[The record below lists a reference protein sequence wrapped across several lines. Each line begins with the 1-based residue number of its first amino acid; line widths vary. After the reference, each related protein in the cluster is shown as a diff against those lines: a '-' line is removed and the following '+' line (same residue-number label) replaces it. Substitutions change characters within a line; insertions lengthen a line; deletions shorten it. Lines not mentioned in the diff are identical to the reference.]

1 MANERSGKPPVASPD
16 NEDISWQAAAEKMKE
31 LNAVLRHD
39 VFNQLTILVGFIQ
52 YSGDL
57 IEDPEIREFLQKEET
72 AGINIQK
79 LMQFSRDYQDLVI
92 KPPCWLNLAGKTRE
106 AFHPISLGEVAITCD
121 LGGIEVFASPLI
133 GNVLVTL
140 AGAGLESGRK
150 PSQITISSVEDS
162 GDGTLAVILE
172 DDSGG
177 IAEEERAIL
186 FERRHGHT
194 RGYGLWLAREILS
207 LTGITVSESGTEGT
221 GCRFELVIPSG
232 YWRRAKASPE

>member
-16 NEDISWQAAAEKMKE
+16 NENDSWQAAAEKMKE

-92 KPPCWLNLAGKTRE
+92 NPPSWLNLAGTARE

-121 LGGIEVFASPLI
+121 LAGIEVFASPLI
-133 GNVLVTL
+133 GNVIATL
-140 AGAGLESGRK
+140 AGAGLDSGRQ
-150 PSQITISSVEDS
+150 PSRITISSVEDN
-162 GDGTLAVILE
+162 GDDTLAVILE

-177 IAEEERAIL
+177 IAEEERATL

-207 LTGITVSESGTEGT
+207 LTGITVSESGTEGE
-221 GCRFELVIPSG
+221 GCRFELVIPPG
-232 YWRRAKASPE
+232 YWRRL

>member
-1 MANERSGKPPVASPD
+1 
-16 NEDISWQAAAEKMKE
+16 
-31 LNAVLRHD
+31 
-39 VFNQLTILVGFIQ
+39 
-52 YSGDL
+52 
-57 IEDPEIREFLQKEET
+57 
-72 AGINIQK
+72 
-79 LMQFSRDYQDLVI
+79 MQFSREYQDLVI
-92 KPPCWLNLAGKTRE
+92 NPPCWLNLAGTARE

-133 GNVLVTL
+133 GNVLATL

-207 LTGITVSESGTEGT
+207 LTGIAVSETGTEGA
-221 GCRFELVIPSG
+221 GCCFELVVPPG
-232 YWRRAKASPE
+232 YWRRL

>member
-16 NEDISWQAAAEKMKE
+16 NENDSWQAAAEKMKE

-57 IEDPEIREFLQKEET
+57 IEDPEIRKFLQKEET
-72 AGINIQK
+72 AGLNIQK
-79 LMQFSRDYQDLVI
+79 LMQFSREYQDLVI
-92 KPPCWLNLAGKTRE
+92 NPPCWLNLAGTARE

-121 LGGIEVFASPLI
+121 LAGIEVFASPLI
-133 GNVLVTL
+133 GNVLAIL

-150 PSQITISSVEDS
+150 PSRITISSVEDN
-162 GDGTLAVILE
+162 GDDTLAVILE

-177 IAEEERAIL
+177 IAEEERATL

-207 LTGITVSESGTEGT
+207 LTGITVSESGTEGE
-221 GCRFELVIPSG
+221 GCRFELVIPPG
-232 YWRRAKASPE
+232 YWRRL

>member
-1 MANERSGKPPVASPD
+1 MANERSGMPPVASPD
-16 NEDISWQAAAEKMKE
+16 NENESWQAAAEKMKE

-79 LMQFSRDYQDLVI
+79 LMQFSREYQDLVI
-92 KPPCWLNLAGKTRE
+92 TPPCWLNLAGTARE

-121 LGGIEVFASPLI
+121 LAGIEVFASPLI
-133 GNVLVTL
+133 GNVLATL

-150 PSQITISSVEDS
+150 PSRITISSVENS
-162 GDGTLAVILE
+162 GDDTLTVILE

-177 IAEEERAIL
+177 ITDEDRATF

-194 RGYGLWLAREILS
+194 HGYGLWLAREILS
-207 LTGITVSESGTEGT
+207 LTGITVSESGTEGE
-221 GCRFELVIPSG
+221 GCRFELVVPPG
-232 YWRRAKASPE
+232 YWRRL

>member
-16 NEDISWQAAAEKMKE
+16 NENDSWQAAAEKLKE

-79 LMQFSRDYQDLVI
+79 LMQFSREYQDLVI
-92 KPPCWLNLAGKTRE
+92 NPPCWLNLAGTARE

-121 LGGIEVFASPLI
+121 LAGIEVFASPLI
-133 GNVLVTL
+133 GNVIATL
-140 AGAGLESGRK
+140 AGAGLDSGRQ
-150 PSQITISSVEDS
+150 PSRITISSVEDN
-162 GDGTLAVILE
+162 GDDTLAVILE

-177 IAEEERAIL
+177 IAEEERATL

-207 LTGITVSESGTEGT
+207 LTGITVSESGTEGE
-221 GCRFELVIPSG
+221 GCRFELVIPPG
-232 YWRRAKASPE
+232 YWRRL